1 MLSFDFNIESLQDY
15 DTCLD
20 RKGKSRNLAHSSG
33 IVELQQQLRKSLKP
47 HEADNMKYRQFP
59 MEPAKKYGVSRSSSE
74 DNNTRSYIYF
84 CLGCHDGSRPSLVCQ
99 SHRPHRHPTSM
110 PNQKERKLTADMHRQ
125 DPDLGIVKLCA
136 QLRK

>member
-1 MLSFDFNIESLQDY
+1 
-15 DTCLD
+15 
-20 RKGKSRNLAHSSG
+20 
-33 IVELQQQLRKSLKP
+33 
-47 HEADNMKYRQFP
+47 MKYA
-59 MEPAKKYGVSRSSSE
+59 EKYGVSRASRKYNKS
-74 DNNTRSYIYF
+74 RSYIYF
-84 CLGCHDGSRPSLVCQ
+84 WLGCHDGARPSLVCQ